1 MAKSL
6 RERQRELRENLIL
19 DVAYEL
25 LLEQGYQK
33 MNMDDLA
40 ARVGIAKMT
49 LYQHFSSKEAL
60 AVGVIVRG
68 MRIIEEEL
76 EPFFASERPAL
87 ERLREIFARS
97 LEQRAAIRRVN
108 VELALATVL
117 QNPAY
122 QAQYGRISEQWAQL
136 IDQAK
141 AEGAVDESLSTP
153 VLVRMLLHAFQAN
166 YDDLIKEN
174 QVSVEELSHT
184 LVSVVINGMRASRS
198 SF

>member
-6 RERQRELRENLIL
+6 RERQRELRENVIL
-19 DVAYEL
+19 DAAYEL

-33 MNMDDLA
+33 MNMDELA

-76 EPFFASERPAL
+76 EPVFASERPAL
-87 ERLREIFARS
+87 ERLREIFVHS
-97 LEQRAAIRRVN
+97 LEQRAVIRRVN
-108 VELALATVL
+108 IELALATVL
-117 QNPAY
+117 QNPVY
-122 QAQYGRISEQWAQL
+122 QAQYKRISAQWAQL

-166 YDDLIKEN
+166 YDDLIKEKE
-174 QVSVEELSHT
+174 VSVEELSHT
-184 LVSVVINGMRASRS
+184 LISVVINGMRSHHS
-198 SF
+198 SS

>member
-6 RERQRELRENLIL
+6 RERQRELRENVIL
-19 DVAYEL
+19 DAAYEL

-33 MNMDDLA
+33 MNMDELA

-76 EPFFASERPAL
+76 EPVFASERPAL
-87 ERLREIFARS
+87 ERLREIFVHS
-97 LEQRAAIRRVN
+97 LEQRAVIRRVN
-108 VELALATVL
+108 IELALATVL
-117 QNPAY
+117 QNPVY
-122 QAQYGRISEQWAQL
+122 QAQYRRISAQWAQL

-166 YDDLIKEN
+166 YDDLIKEKE
-174 QVSVEELSHT
+174 VSVEELSHT
-184 LVSVVINGMRASRS
+184 LISVVINGMRSHHS
-198 SF
+198 SS

>member
-1 MAKSL
+1 LAKSL

-19 DVAYEL
+19 DAAYEL

-68 MRIIEEEL
+68 MLIIEEEL
-76 EPFFASERPAL
+76 EPVFASERPAL

-117 QNPAY
+117 QNPVY
-122 QAQYGRISEQWAQL
+122 QAQHRRISEHWAQL

-166 YDDLIKEN
+166 YDDLVKEK
-174 QVSVEELSHT
+174 QVSVEALSHT
-184 LVSVVINGMRASRS
+184 LISVVINGMRSTHS
-198 SF
+198 SS